1 MSSPAAKPP
10 DATIVVVREELE
22 RLLEGRELRNSQQL
36 RKLLR
41 FLVEETLA
49 GRSHTLKEYRLGLE
63 VFQRGSD
70 FVSMM
75 AYGPNTGLP
84 SFPWLAKRSISS
96 RRLLTWSTDGQR
108 RRLDGVGSER
118 TADRS
123 VRGEY
128 RIRHRPGP
136 EGIAG
141 VSAGSVP

>member
-70 FVSMM
+70 FDPLMDPIVRVQASILRKKLE
-75 AYGPNTGLP
+75 AHYALLP
-84 SFPWLAKRSISS
+84 GGYEIQITVPRVATFQRGQK
-96 RRLLTWSTDGQR
+96 LT
-108 RRLDGVGSER
+108 
-118 TADRS
+118 
-123 VRGEY
+123 
-128 RIRHRPGP
+128 
-136 EGIAG
+136 
-141 VSAGSVP
+141 